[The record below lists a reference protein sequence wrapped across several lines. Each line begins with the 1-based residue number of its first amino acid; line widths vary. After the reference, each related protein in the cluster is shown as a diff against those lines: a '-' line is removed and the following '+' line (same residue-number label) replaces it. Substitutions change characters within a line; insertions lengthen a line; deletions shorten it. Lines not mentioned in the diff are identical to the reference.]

1 MTKIKLYTISNFHIE
16 IYFCSL
22 ICENLFNYLINFL
35 FKKNPISK
43 NENVIYKKKNVTYK
57 ILRYKSY
64 IEQVT
69 P

>member
-43 NENVIYKKKNVTYK
+43 NENVIYKKKTLHIK
-57 ILRYKSY
+57 F
-64 IEQVT
+64 
-69 P
+69 